1 MVCES
6 STGVFE
12 MPILMKQTP
21 IGRRA
26 EFITMAD
33 GNALVE
39 QGKARLCV
47 GYEIFD
53 EITSNEIEQGYMTR
67 NMEPI
72 TATRKR
78 GARLSKIIEVE
89 QEQPKEND

>member
-1 MVCES
+1 
-6 STGVFE
+6 
-12 MPILMKQTP
+12 MPILMKQTA

-53 EITSNEIEQGYMTR
+53 ESTNDEIDQGYMTR
-67 NMEPI
+67 YMEPI
-72 TATRKR
+72 TSTRKR
-78 GARLSKIIEVE
+78 SVRQSKVMEVE
-89 QEQPKEND
+89 QEQTKEND

>member
-1 MVCES
+1 
-6 STGVFE
+6 

-53 EITSNEIEQGYMTR
+53 EITDAEIEQGYMTR
-67 NMEPI
+67 NMEPV

-78 GARLSKIIEVE
+78 GARQAKKNEIELE
-89 QEQPKEND
+89 HDKEND

>member
-1 MVCES
+1 
-6 STGVFE
+6 

-53 EITSNEIEQGYMTR
+53 EITNSEIEQGYMTR

-72 TATRKR
+72 TVTRKR
-78 GARLSKIIEVE
+78 AARQSKVMEVE
-89 QEQPKEND
+89 LAQPKEND

>member
-1 MVCES
+1 
-6 STGVFE
+6 

-53 EITSNEIEQGYMTR
+53 EITDAEIEQGYMTR
-67 NMEPI
+67 NMEPV

-78 GARLSKIIEVE
+78 GARQAKKIEIELE
-89 QEQPKEND
+89 HDKEND